1 MIRGHLPRAGDGD
14 PTRLQRGF
22 TLLEVLVTIT
32 ILALMGTVAF
42 GALHTGGRTWEVG
55 LARASATAE
64 RRALYGHLRRQIQQM
79 LNTSWSVDRKEMVP
93 FDGDSLGMRFVA
105 PAPGHRVGA
114 GLYQYAIEVDRQAV
128 DLRLLL
134 YHQPYYPGSEEFPV
148 PATDTPRVLAEG
160 LGQVLFGYFG
170 EREADEAA
178 RWYPDW
184 SAETGRLPRLVMFE
198 VREGDPAAEPW
209 PALVVSVGAE
219 LSEQQ

>member
-1 MIRGHLPRAGDGD
+1 MIWGQLNSTGDGD
-14 PTRLQRGF
+14 ATRLQRGF

-42 GALHTGGRTWEVG
+42 GALHTGGRTWEAG
-55 LARASATAE
+55 LARAGVTAE
-64 RRALYGHLRRQIQQM
+64 RRALYDHLRRQIQQM
-79 LNTSWSVDRKEMVP
+79 LNTRWSVDRKELVP
-93 FDGDSLGMRFVA
+93 FDGDTRGMRFVA

-114 GLYQYAIEVDRQAV
+114 GLYQYAIESDRQM
-128 DLRLLL
+128 DGLRLLL

-148 PATDTPRVLAEG
+148 PATDAPRVLAEG

-178 RWYPDW
+178 RWHPDW
-184 SAETGRLPRLVMFE
+184 NAETGRLPRLVMLD
-198 VREGDPAAEPW
+198 VREGQPGAEPW

-219 LSEQQ
+219 PSE